1 MSRAAAGRARGSSG
15 RGTRIDAP
23 VIHGLL
29 VLVTLGLV
37 AFGLV
42 MVYSASSARAAISAG
57 DPAYYLKRQGLFAV
71 VGLVLFAVLTRV
83 DYRILRRIAGPFL
96 CLSLALL
103 ALVLVAGDSVNGARR
118 WLVLGPVTVQ
128 PSELAK
134 LALALWVAAFLA
146 SKPAPASLGALFR
159 PVGLVTGLAG
169 LLVIAEPDLGTAIAF
184 GIVVGAV
191 LLVTGTPLR
200 VMGLAGGLTMGLVLA
215 VAWMTP
221 YRKERLLSFLNPW
234 ADPLDTGHQAVQ
246 AQIALGSGG
255 LFGTGLGESV
265 QKVYYL
271 PESSTD
277 MIYAIVGEELG
288 LVGASAVILAYCVF
302 GFAGFRIALATRDP
316 FGKRLAAALTALVCG
331 QAAVNL
337 GAVLGFAPIA
347 GVPLP
352 FVSYGGSSLIV
363 CLGAV
368 GILLNIALSDAEARR
383 ATVRDRGRGDGGAR
397 AAGSGRGGRAGVP
410 RRAGELR
417 RTASP

>member
-1 MSRAAAGRARGSSG
+1 MSRAAAGQARGSSG

>member
-37 AFGLV
+37 AFGLG

-184 GIVVGAV
+184 AIVVGAV

-200 VMGLAGGLTMGLVLA
+200 VLGLAGGLTMGLVLA

-221 YRKERLLSFLNPW
+221 YRKARLLSFLNPW

-302 GFAGFRIALATRDP
+302 GYAGFRIALATRDP

-397 AAGSGRGGRAGVP
+397 AAGSGRGGRAGDP

-417 RTASP
+417 RATSP

>member
-1 MSRAAAGRARGSSG
+1 MSRAAAGRGRGSSG
-15 RGTRIDAP
+15 RGARVDAP

-118 WLVLGPVTVQ
+118 WLVFGPVTVQ

-184 GIVVGAV
+184 AIVIGAV
-191 LLVTGTPLR
+191 LLVSGTPLR

-215 VAWMTP
+215 IAWMTP
-221 YRKERLLSFLNPW
+221 YRKARLLSFLNPW

-246 AQIALGSGG
+246 A
-255 LFGTGLGESV
+255 
-265 QKVYYL
+265 
-271 PESSTD
+271 
-277 MIYAIVGEELG
+277 
-288 LVGASAVILAYCVF
+288 
-302 GFAGFRIALATRDP
+302 
-316 FGKRLAAALTALVCG
+316 
-331 QAAVNL
+331 
-337 GAVLGFAPIA
+337 
-347 GVPLP
+347 
-352 FVSYGGSSLIV
+352 
-363 CLGAV
+363 
-368 GILLNIALSDAEARR
+368 
-383 ATVRDRGRGDGGAR
+383 
-397 AAGSGRGGRAGVP
+397 
-410 RRAGELR
+410 
-417 RTASP
+417 